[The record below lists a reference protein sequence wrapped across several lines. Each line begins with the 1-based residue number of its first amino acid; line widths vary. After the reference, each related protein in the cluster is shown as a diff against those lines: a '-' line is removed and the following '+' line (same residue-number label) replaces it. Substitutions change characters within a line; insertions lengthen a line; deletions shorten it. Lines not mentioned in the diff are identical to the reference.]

1 MIVLASHIVS
11 EKAMPYLHASFTRL
25 RLTRASNT
33 LHLAIGR
40 QRAEYIEM
48 VIHRSLV

>member
-1 MIVLASHIVS
+1 MIVAASHIVG
-11 EKAMPYLHASFTRL
+11 EKAMPYLHTSSTRL
-25 RLTRASNT
+25 GLTRASNM

-40 QRAEYIEM
+40 QMAEYIEM